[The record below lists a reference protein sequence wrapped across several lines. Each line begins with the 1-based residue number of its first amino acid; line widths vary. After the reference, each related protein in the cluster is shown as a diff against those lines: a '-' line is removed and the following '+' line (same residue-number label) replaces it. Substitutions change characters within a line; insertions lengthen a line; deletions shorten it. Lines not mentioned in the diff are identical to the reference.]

1 MHNNMKNATKEK
13 KEQEKKVINGIGQ
26 ETIDELS
33 NRFIKHLSISERAK
47 KTRLESWKRVDE
59 FMANNK
65 VAIDDDTE
73 VHVPLGKGNGF
84 METWL
89 SKIDNPLIFKYI
101 APEIADDQK
110 AKAMNSIRESDSKRG
125 KWNIKDLL
133 GKDQVGKYG
142 RAIFFYQA
150 KSPKGKYES
159 QLENID
165 VVRYH
170 HDINAGGSDK
180 ENARWLGWDKVL
192 LTKEELEDGVKSG
205 IYIKEKVDSIINA
218 GSAGTYTE
226 NDTDKYEDYRFK
238 AVTGSMPDTKDI
250 DEDVFR
256 FYRWF
261 ETINSTRYTF
271 LTTQKGEII
280 GVEKWDGLWPIWTWS
295 AYMSLTVFWSLSPLE
310 YNLYNF
316 IAQEA
321 SISQLIENADRRNNP
336 QKAVQIEKIKNI
348 SQLKSNK
355 KARYIEVDGD
365 VDVNQAVK
373 EMPVPSLDNAIA
385 VYEKLNEIA
394 GIESGVTAGAMGV
407 ADEDKV
413 AIYEGNMSN
422 AGDRFGRL
430 SKAYTDGYYDFAE
443 LHYDGVMNNLTR
455 SMSVKIIGVE
465 GLKIKKFTK
474 KDLKTKDRFDI
485 LVESSNAE
493 AESNN
498 IDKKNKI
505 TFLAGYK
512 GDQNINQKVLF
523 EYGAQS
529 VGFADDEI
537 KRLLDV
543 SDNATTDIVAEA
555 HRTFQELLDG
565 EDVDDNLGADT
576 VFVEELNKL
585 YWDNRK
591 DLSEIDAMNIENYIE
606 RQMPIVMQNM
616 ERRAVSM
623 MAKGG
628 MIDPNNPEAG
638 MTMGDGMAKGNGQI
652 SRAGQ
657 NLQDPESF
665 APAQEM
671 MLGNNQP
678 QV

>member
-1 MHNNMKNATKEK
+1 MKNETKEK
-13 KEQEKKVINGIGQ
+13 KEQTIINGIDKS
-26 ETIDELS
+26 TIDLLS
-33 NRFIKHLSISERAK
+33 QRFIKHLALSRKAK
-47 KTRLESWKRVDE
+47 KPRQESWKRIDD

-65 VAIDDDTE
+65 VDIDDAQI
-73 VHVPLGKGNGF
+73 HVPLGKGNGF
-84 METWL
+84 LETWL
-89 SKIDNPLIFKYI
+89 SKIDNPLIFKYTP
-101 APEIADDQK
+101 AEVADDQK
-110 AKAMNSIRESDSKRG
+110 AKAMNSIRESDGKRG

-165 VVRYH
+165 VIRFH
-170 HDINAGGSDK
+170 IDLNAGGSDK
-180 ENARWLGWDKVL
+180 ENARWFGWDKVL
-192 LTKEELEDGVKSG
+192 LTRDDLEDGVESG
-205 IYIKEKVDSIINA
+205 IYIKDAVKNILDQ
-218 GSAGTYTE
+218 GSNSTYKNE
-226 NDTDKYEDYRFK
+226 EDKYEDYRITS
-238 AVTGSMPDTKDI
+238 VTGQEADTKDI
-250 DEDVFR
+250 DEDVFK
-256 FYRWF
+256 FFRWF
-261 ETINSTRYTF
+261 ETINSQRYTF
-271 LTTQKGEII
+271 ICTEKGEII
-280 GVEKWDGLWPIWTWS
+280 GAEKWNELWPIWTWS
-295 AYMSLTVFWSLSPLE
+295 AYLSLTVFWSLSPLE

-321 SISQLIENADRRNNP
+321 SISQMLENAEKINNP
-336 QKAVQIEKIKNI
+336 QKAVLIERIKNI
-348 SQLKSNK
+348 SQVKNNK
-355 KARYIEVDGD
+355 RSPIIEVDGET
-365 VDVNQAVK
+365 DVNQAVK
-373 EMPVPSLDNAIA
+373 EMPTASLSTAIE
-385 VYEKLNEIA
+385 VYNKLNEIA

-407 ADEDKV
+407 ADEDRV

-430 SKAYTDGYYDFAE
+430 SKSYTDGYYDFAE
-443 LHYDGVMNNLTR
+443 LHYNGVINNLTR
-455 SMSVKIIGVE
+455 SMSVKLIGVE
-465 GLKIKKFTK
+465 GLKVKKITK
-474 KDLKTKDRFDI
+474 KDLKTKERFDI

-512 GDQNINQKVLF
+512 GDQNVNQKVLF

-543 SDNATTDIVAEA
+543 SDNATMDIISEA
-555 HRTFQELLDG
+555 HQTFQELLEG

-591 DLSEIDAMNIENYIE
+591 DLTDIDAINIENYIE
-606 RQMPIVMQNM
+606 RQMPIVQQNM
-616 ERRAVSM
+616 ERKAIKM
-623 MAKGG
+623 MASGG
-628 MIDPNNPEAG
+628 MIDPQNPE
-638 MTMGDGMAKGNGQI
+638 TSIGMAKENGQI

-657 NLQDPESF
+657 NLENPDLVDP
-665 APAQEM
+665 AKEM
-671 MLGNNQP
+671 MFSNP
-678 QV
+678 QVQ